1 MAMRV
6 TGMMSGLDTESII
19 QQLVAARQTKV
30 DTLKKK
36 QTTLDW
42 KQEAWKELNSKIYK
56 LYTGTLSD
64 LRWTSSYVKKTTS
77 VSNSNLVSV
86 ITKDTAMDSVQNLKI
101 NKLAK
106 VGYLTGAKIE
116 GAGGKT
122 LSSSSKITDIVG
134 ADGSR
139 IKAGSKFEV
148 STNGKKT
155 EITIDENTT
164 ISSLVNQLKSAGVNA
179 SFDAGQQRF
188 YIGASAFG
196 EKADFTIIGSNGQG
210 TDALDKLGILIYDD
224 KAMAAY
230 KEYATMASEDIG
242 ARNAL
247 IQSRVEARIAAL
259 VSERESLTKKNDD
272 LAAKMKDCADEY
284 NAEYG
289 QEVGCDLGIDSQREA
304 RKTELEEKIKDLEDL
319 ETRTDAQQTT
329 LNRYKAEMSYIN
341 GYDSLQ
347 ESREKNQ
354 TRLDEIASYVDE
366 EGNAVDTY
374 LDENNNEVHYTD
386 VYGNPTSKLGKEVAD
401 EVKAKVDEAD
411 RVYSAYKDLAVDNRP
426 SSTGANKQVGQ
437 SAEIELNGVQ
447 YSSESNTF
455 DINGLTITCNGE
467 TAPNEVITL
476 TTKNDTSAIYDMIK
490 NFIKEYSALINEM
503 DKLYNAES
511 TKGYEPL
518 TDDEKEAM
526 SESEIEKWE
535 SKIKDGLLR
544 RDSTLSSVASAMK
557 EIMMSGF
564 EVGGKKMYLY
574 DFGIETMGYFNA
586 AENEKNAYHIYGD
599 EDDDAFK
606 NETNKLM
613 AMISSD
619 PDAVVSF
626 FTQLSQKLYDK
637 MFDLMKGTEFSSVY
651 KVYDD
656 KKMKEEYDDYTTKI
670 AEAEKKLQEYEDK
683 WYKKFAAMET
693 AMAKM
698 QSNASAVTALLG
710 GS

>member
-56 LYTGTLSD
+56 LYSGTLSN
-64 LRWTSSYVKKTTS
+64 LQYTSSFVKKTTS

-86 ITKDTAMDSVQNLKI
+86 ITKDTAMDSVQSLKI
-101 NKLAK
+101 NQLAK
-106 VGYLTGAKIE
+106 AGYLTGGTIK
-116 GAGGKT
+116 GTDGKA
-122 LSSSSKITDIVG
+122 LSSSSKVVESLGIES
-134 ADGSR
+134 GSM
-139 IKAGSKFEV
+139 FEV

-164 ISSLVNQLKSAGVNA
+164 INSLVNQLKSAGVGAN
-179 SFDAGQQRF
+179 FDAGQQRF
-188 YIGASAFG
+188 YIGASALG
-196 EKADFTIIGSNGQG
+196 ENADFTIIGSNSKG
-210 TDALDKLGILIYDD
+210 TTALNKLGILIYDE
-224 KAMAAY
+224 KAKDAY
-230 KEYATMASEDIG
+230 KEYAEMSDDDIDALKKSRID
-242 ARNAL
+242 AR
-247 IQSRVEARIAAL
+247 VAAY
-259 VSERESLTKKNDD
+259 VAERNSLTEENEELIARMDD
-272 LAAKMKDCADEY
+272 CVASY
-284 NAEYG
+284 NYEYG
-289 QEVGCDLGIDSQREA
+289 NSINCDLGVEVQRSQ
-304 RKTELEEKIKDLEDL
+304 RKTELETEIANLEAQ
-319 ETRTDAQQTT
+319 ETLSDDDRAKLVHD
-329 LNRYKAEMSYIN
+329 KAEMSFIN
-341 GYDSLQ
+341 GYEDLQRDIKANKDRIDTIDLYVDDDDNATDKLKDEVGTEVDQKIAEARDIYTNYDSL
-347 ESREKNQ
+347 
-354 TRLDEIASYVDE
+354 T
-366 EGNAVDTY
+366 G
-374 LDENNNEVHYTD
+374 
-386 VYGNPTSKLGKEVAD
+386 
-401 EVKAKVDEAD
+401 
-411 RVYSAYKDLAVDNRP
+411 
-426 SSTGANKQVGQ
+426 STGANKQVGQ

-476 TTKNDTSAIYDMIK
+476 TTKNDTNGIYDMIK
-490 NFIKEYSALINEM
+490 SFIKEYSALINEM

-511 TKGYEPL
+511 AKGYEPL

-535 SKIKDGLLR
+535 STIKNSLLR

-626 FTQLSQKLYDK
+626 FTQLSQKLYGK